1 MARFPEAL
9 DVIASD
15 PAIDSILVQNGPMSQ
30 QAFELADA
38 IAASRDRMDKTV
50 CLAWPLPPKGAAERS
65 RAHGF
70 HVFGEYARAINAIAK
85 ATRYRSDLSRPDAEA
100 PPVPLAFDWTK
111 HVPQPRAGQVIS
123 EHACH
128 AILRAAGLRVAAG
141 ELAESEEGAAEAA
154 RRVGFPLVMKGISPK
169 VTHRAKAGLVAVD
182 IRSEEDVRA
191 TFGRLRDRGMDAGTP
206 LDGVYLQRMAEKG
219 REVLVSG
226 FVDPVFGPMLSCGA
240 GGVLTELLEDVVLAR
255 APVSE
260 ERATDLLRT
269 LRIAREP
276 NADIAPLAAFAS
288 HFSRLVAAAPWR
300 AFTLEVNPVI
310 WNEAGAL
317 AVDGLLIVEDP

>member
-1 MARFPEAL
+1 
-9 DVIASD
+9 
-15 PAIDSILVQNGPMSQ
+15 
-30 QAFELADA
+30 
-38 IAASRDRMDKTV
+38 
-50 CLAWPLPPKGAAERS
+50 
-65 RAHGF
+65 
-70 HVFGEYARAINAIAK
+70 
-85 ATRYRSDLSRPDAEA
+85 
-100 PPVPLAFDWTK
+100 
-111 HVPQPRAGQVIS
+111 
-123 EHACH
+123 
-128 AILRAAGLRVAAG
+128 
-141 ELAESEEGAAEAA
+141 
-154 RRVGFPLVMKGISPK
+154 VGFPLVMKGISPK
-169 VTHRAKAGLVAVD
+169 VTHRAKAGLVALD